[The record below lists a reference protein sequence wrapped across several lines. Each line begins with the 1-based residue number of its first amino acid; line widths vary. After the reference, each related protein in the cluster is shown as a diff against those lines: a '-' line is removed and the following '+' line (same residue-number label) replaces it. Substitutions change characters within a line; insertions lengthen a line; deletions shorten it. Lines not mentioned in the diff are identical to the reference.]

1 MDSVL
6 DFWVVCAS
14 VRFGELELVKVMK
27 GAAMVDITG
36 ITPGVK
42 TTKFR
47 WPRLSEQ
54 VYNNRLLTY
63 SHIVMIQQDNGVLD
77 L

>member
-47 WPRLSEQ
+47 WPRLSE
-54 VYNNRLLTY
+54 
-63 SHIVMIQQDNGVLD
+63 
-77 L
+77 

>member
-63 SHIVMIQQDNGVLD
+63 SHIVMI
-77 L
+77 

>member
-1 MDSVL
+1 MELVHFLLIELEGRVDSVL

-47 WPRLSEQ
+47 WPRLSE
-54 VYNNRLLTY
+54 
-63 SHIVMIQQDNGVLD
+63 
-77 L
+77 